1 MAKKIREFMTHRE
14 PAEHIWMERDENAVI
29 GTARMGQ
36 RMVPKIRPFDL
47 LRNAPLAGNRAR
59 VMIFEGDRLRV
70 ATEHIDGCEAQL
82 TRAADHDVIYLQ
94 FCGRSKIDS
103 ECGEIALEPGEI
115 ALVPS
120 AISHR
125 STGTDQCL
133 RLRIATRECVTE
145 GVDPEKPLTQMR
157 LTVRPSAP
165 VVPGNGAEPEGVSE
179 RAVLEHISFWD
190 PQSDLWVE
198 RNVAALIGCK
208 REGGRNARKLSAFN
222 YFTGMTGKG
231 GARAP
236 VLYNGRE
243 FRVDVY
249 NLEEEQNGFHRGCD
263 EDEIWFQFRGH
274 SLNHTEWGALE
285 LDPGQMSYI
294 PRGVAHRITGSPGF
308 LRMVLYSRELVHPKA
323 FNNVSERE
331 TRFEVQ

>member
-14 PAEHIWMERDENAVI
+14 PPEHIWMERDESAVI

-47 LRNAPLAGNRAR
+47 LRSAPLSGNRAR
-59 VMIFEGDRLRV
+59 VTIFEGDALRV
-70 ATEHIDGCEAQL
+70 TTEHIAGREAQL
-82 TRAADHDVIYLQ
+82 TRAADHYLVYLQ
-94 FCGRSKIDS
+94 FCGRSKIES
-103 ECGEIALEPGEI
+103 ESGVVEVEPGEI
-115 ALVPS
+115 VLVPS

-133 RLRIATRECVTE
+133 RVRVATQECVTE
-145 GVDPEKPLTQMR
+145 GVDPEKPTTQNKFI
-157 LTVRPSAP
+157 VRPSEPIGAA
-165 VVPGNGAEPEGVSE
+165 NGHAEVANDGP
-179 RAVLEHISFWD
+179 VLEHISFWD

-198 RNVAALIGCK
+198 RDVSALIGCK
-208 REGGRNARKLSAFN
+208 REGGRAVRKLSAFN
-222 YFTGMTGKG
+222 YFTGMTGRG
-231 GARAP
+231 SARAP
-236 VLYNGRE
+236 VLYNGKE

-308 LRMVLYSRELVHPKA
+308 LRMVLYSRKLVHPKA
-323 FNNVSERE
+323 FNNISERE
-331 TRFEVQ
+331 TRFDVQ

>member
-14 PAEHIWMERDENAVI
+14 PSEHIWMERDESAVI

-47 LRNAPLAGNRAR
+47 VRNTPLAGNRAR
-59 VMIFEGDRLRV
+59 VMIFEGDSLRV
-70 ATEHIDGCEAQL
+70 ATEYIAGREAQL
-82 TRAADHDVIYLQ
+82 TRAADHDLVYLQ

-103 ECGEIALEPGEI
+103 ECGVIELEPGEI
-115 ALVPS
+115 VLVPS

-133 RLRIATRECVTE
+133 RVRIATQECVTE
-145 GVDPEKPLTQMR
+145 GVDPEKPLTRNR
-157 LTVRPSAP
+157 LTVKPSEP
-165 VVPGNGAEPEGVSE
+165 IPTGNGKPESASDG
-179 RAVLEHISFWD
+179 AVLEHISFWD

-198 RNVAALIGCK
+198 RDIAALIGCK
-208 REGGRNARKLSAFN
+208 REGGRNVRKLSAFN
-222 YFTGMTGKG
+222 YFSGMTGKG

-236 VLYNGRE
+236 VLYNGKE

-274 SLNHTEWGALE
+274 SLNHTEWGAME

-308 LRMVLYSRELVHPKA
+308 LRLVLYSRKLVHPKA

-331 TRFEVQ
+331 TRFDVQ

>member
-14 PAEHIWMERDENAVI
+14 PSEHIWMERDESAVI

-47 LRNAPLAGNRAR
+47 VRNTPLAGNRAR
-59 VMIFEGDRLRV
+59 VMIFEGDSLRV
-70 ATEHIDGCEAQL
+70 ATEYIAGREAQL
-82 TRAADHDVIYLQ
+82 TRAADHDLVYLQ

-103 ECGEIALEPGEI
+103 ECGVIELEPGEI
-115 ALVPS
+115 VLVPS

-133 RLRIATRECVTE
+133 RVRIATQECVIE
-145 GVDPEKPLTQMR
+145 GVDPEKPLTRNR
-157 LTVRPSAP
+157 LTVKPSEP
-165 VVPGNGAEPEGVSE
+165 IPTGNGKPESASDG
-179 RAVLEHISFWD
+179 AVLEHISFWD

-198 RNVAALIGCK
+198 RDIAALIGCK
-208 REGGRNARKLSAFN
+208 REGGRNVRKLSAFN
-222 YFTGMTGKG
+222 YFSGMTGKG

-236 VLYNGRE
+236 VLYNGKE

-274 SLNHTEWGALE
+274 SLNHTEWGAME

-308 LRMVLYSRELVHPKA
+308 LRLVLYSRKLVHPKA

-331 TRFEVQ
+331 TRFDVQ

>member
-1 MAKKIREFMTHRE
+1 MTHRE
-14 PAEHIWMERDENAVI
+14 PPEHIWMERDESAVI

-36 RMVPKIRPFDL
+36 RMVPRIRPFDL
-47 LRNAPLAGNRAR
+47 LRSTPLSGNRAR
-59 VMIFEGDRLRV
+59 VTIFEGDCLRV
-70 ATEHIDGCEAQL
+70 ATEHIAGREAQL
-82 TRAADHDVIYLQ
+82 TRAADHDLVYLQ
-94 FCGRSKIDS
+94 FCGRSTIES
-103 ECGEIALEPGEI
+103 ESGVVEVDPGEI
-115 ALVPS
+115 VLVPA

-133 RLRIATRECVTE
+133 RVRVATQEFVTE
-145 GVDPEKPLTQMR
+145 GVDPEKPTMQR
-157 LTVRPSAP
+157 QFAARPSEPIGITNGGKTDGDGQAP
-165 VVPGNGAEPEGVSE
+165 
-179 RAVLEHISFWD
+179 VLEHISFWD

-198 RNVAALIGCK
+198 RDVAALVGCK
-208 REGGRNARKLSAFN
+208 REGGRVVRKLSAFN
-222 YFTGMTGKG
+222 YFAGMTGKG

-236 VLYNGRE
+236 ILYNGKE

-308 LRMVLYSRELVHPKA
+308 LRMVLYSRKLVHPKA

-331 TRFEVQ
+331 TRFDVQ